1 MEHDAAISHSGAS
14 KGTLSSYVTGFI
26 LAIVLTVIPFWLVMS
41 GALSPGHTLAA
52 IFSAAVVQILVHLH
66 YFLHLDRSS
75 EEQWNVMAIAFT
87 AIAVVVVVGGSL
99 WIMVNLHERMGD
111 TSLLIHAL
119 RPMIG

>member
-26 LAIVLTVIPFWLVMS
+26 LAIILTVIPFWLVMS
-41 GALSPGHTLAA
+41 GTLSPGHTLAA